1 MKTLQ
6 TLFGRELYDYLQIL
20 AKIQSRIG
28 FDSLKKSYTTKSI
41 ATEIY
46 SNEYSSLDHLLL
58 SSLDQFMKSLP
69 LRGKDPIAIQSLI
82 KKSLSRFIS
91 REKLSKEISI
101 GLTLD
106 DVKKEPGLI
115 YDKSKVYQFVSSMD
129 VIDALID
136 RGCYPIDFYVY
147 RPKTEKKVKPENLR
161 KWLAR
166 REHSITFLDFASLCD
181 DKINGTLIEIYER
194 TGLLPC
200 IVLSTAHDGNNSFK
214 LRMSLVD
221 MQTGQEN
228 LIMAYASESIFGVR
242 LVHHKAIINSEVL
255 EETLSTMT
263 EGYQELVEQITE
275 MQSFKFRKWELQ
287 NVQEKVLKMLFG
299 RAYEK
304 NPQSFIVNINHWFAL
319 DAPVKDIGLF
329 SDVSSIIISDD
340 TLSVWERMMLI
351 QSCIYTGFEYQRKYD
366 KDIRT
371 LTKKPD
377 YKNYKHRTAI
387 LGKLFDVCSYILK
400 S

>member
-1 MKTLQ
+1 
-6 TLFGRELYDYLQIL
+6 
-20 AKIQSRIG
+20 
-28 FDSLKKSYTTKSI
+28 
-41 ATEIY
+41 
-46 SNEYSSLDHLLL
+46 
-58 SSLDQFMKSLP
+58 
-69 LRGKDPIAIQSLI
+69 
-82 KKSLSRFIS
+82 
-91 REKLSKEISI
+91 
-101 GLTLD
+101 
-106 DVKKEPGLI
+106 
-115 YDKSKVYQFVSSMD
+115 
-129 VIDALID
+129 
-136 RGCYPIDFYVY
+136 
-147 RPKTEKKVKPENLR
+147 
-161 KWLAR
+161 
-166 REHSITFLDFASLCD
+166 
-181 DKINGTLIEIYER
+181 
-194 TGLLPC
+194 
-200 IVLSTAHDGNNSFK
+200 
-214 LRMSLVD
+214 
-221 MQTGQEN
+221 
-228 LIMAYASESIFGVR
+228 MAYASESIFGVR